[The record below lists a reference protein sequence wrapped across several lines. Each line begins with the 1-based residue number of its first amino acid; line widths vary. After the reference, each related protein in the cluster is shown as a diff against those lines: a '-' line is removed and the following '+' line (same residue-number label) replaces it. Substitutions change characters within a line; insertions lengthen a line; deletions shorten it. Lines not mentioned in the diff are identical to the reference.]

1 MNILDTHIHKLRFK
15 IDKDAPPKYIER
27 WNNFK
32 KSCEEG
38 DNEDTVQQMK
48 NNCKLNINKNLP
60 YLQRSEGGMGGNN
73 NFVNKQIR
81 FREFFPN
88 DNRSLN
94 DGSWK
99 DNDIVLTEIT
109 STEEERWTYE
119 ELDDLIYG
127 FIKTANYKLQAECV
141 SGVIEMVNKN
151 R

>member
-1 MNILDTHIHKLRFK
+1 
-15 IDKDAPPKYIER
+15 
-27 WNNFK
+27 
-32 KSCEEG
+32 
-38 DNEDTVQQMK
+38 
-48 NNCKLNINKNLP
+48 
-60 YLQRSEGGMGGNN
+60 MGGNN

-141 SGVIEMVNKN
+141 SGVIEMVNKIGKTIAIYN
-151 R
+151 L